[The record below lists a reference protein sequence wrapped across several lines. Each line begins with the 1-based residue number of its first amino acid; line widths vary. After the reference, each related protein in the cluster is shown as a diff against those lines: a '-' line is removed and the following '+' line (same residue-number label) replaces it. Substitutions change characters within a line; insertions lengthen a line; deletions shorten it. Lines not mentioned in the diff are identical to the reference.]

1 MVGPREKRS
10 SNASSRGIKSDRFTI
25 PFTRVTQPLLKVER
39 GHLSVQPPQ
48 GGRSRWQPRSCS
60 AKRSWRILAG
70 SEHRR
75 RKAHESEVPVSSTVT
90 TRASRRTSRRT
101 PRHHGRRVVPQ
112 PQGWPRVSKQA
123 GGTERSSF
131 TFRFRP
137 RGATRAAANE
147 QGFRSLGCWRT
158 ECATHPPRE
167 KSRGRRTL
175 KGTKAQGG

>member
-1 MVGPREKRS
+1 VSNLRKEAGPDGNLAAALQS
-10 SNASSRGIKSDRFTI
+10 VAGGSSRDPSTG
-25 PFTRVTQPLLKVER
+25 VER
-39 GHLSVQPPQ
+39 RMHPRSLFLR
-48 GGRSRWQPRSCS
+48 RSRR
-60 AKRSWRILAG
+60 
-70 SEHRR
+70 
-75 RKAHESEVPVSSTVT
+75 
-90 TRASRRTSRRT
+90 RASRRTSRRT

-147 QGFRSLGCWRT
+147 QGFRSPGCWRT